1 MSLYYCSIIANFAK
15 SKKANYV
22 GARIEK
28 ISSYGC

>member
-1 MSLYYCSIIANFAK
+1 MPFDAGVMSAVVKQLQNDA
-15 SKKANYV
+15 V